1 MSRLSG
7 GQSSISHDVDQRCQT
22 QKAPGRS
29 LLETF
34 SDADFNERQK
44 KLLRL
49 QRMVN
54 PRMFDEL
61 LYAARLNQSNL
72 VALFLSRSLLVFTC
86 LFKRRDTALKLLKD
100 FYSTL

>member
-1 MSRLSG
+1 M
-7 GQSSISHDVDQRCQT
+7 
-22 QKAPGRS
+22 
-29 LLETF
+29 LETF